1 MKSVIFD
8 FDGTIADTLPIAIEC
23 AETVLGD
30 LGLNEEKINRYKNMT
45 VKQLI
50 KELNV
55 PYHRIPKYVVL
66 ARSYIK
72 QNISKVQVFPGLAD
86 VIKKLHDSGHH
97 LYIVSSNSVENINAL
112 LINNELNQYFESI
125 VGGVGVFGKTIAL
138 KSVIKKYKIDRNSC
152 IYIGDEVRD
161 IKASNKVGLP
171 VISVTWGFNGEK
183 ILSSYNP
190 DFIAKRPTDM
200 VNIIQNR

>member
-8 FDGTIADTLPIAIEC
+8 FDGTIADTLPVAIEC

-30 LGLNEEKINRYKNMT
+30 LGLTDEKIKKYKNMT

-50 KELNV
+50 SELNV

-72 QNISKVQVFPGLAD
+72 QNISRVKVFSGLSD
-86 VIKKLHDSGHH
+86 VIKRLHDDGHH
-97 LYIVSSNSVENINAL
+97 LYIVSSNSVENINIL
-112 LINNELNQYFESI
+112 LMNNNLNQYFESI

-138 KSVIKKYKIDRNSC
+138 KSVIKKYKIDKKSC

-171 VISVTWGFNGEK
+171 VISVTWGFNGDK
-183 ILSSYNP
+183 ILSKNNP
-190 DFIAKRPTDM
+190 DFIAEKPKDIIRF
-200 VNIIQNR
+200 IQNP

>member
-23 AETVLGD
+23 AESVLGD
-30 LGLNEEKINRYKNMT
+30 MGLTDAKINRYKNMT
-45 VKQLI
+45 VRQLI
-50 KELNV
+50 NELNV

-66 ARSYIK
+66 ARSFIK
-72 QNISKVQVFPGLAD
+72 QNISSIKVFKGLD
-86 VIKKLHDSGHH
+86 KVIKKLHDEGYR
-97 LYIVSSNSVENINAL
+97 LYIVSSNSVENINKIL
-112 LINNELNQYFESI
+112 SNNELNQYFESI

-138 KSVIKKYKIDRNSC
+138 KSTIKKYKIDKTSC

-183 ILSSYNP
+183 ILTENNP
-190 DFIAKRPTDM
+190 EYIAKTPTDI
-200 VNIIQNR
+200 VKIIQNS

>member
-1 MKSVIFD
+1 MKNVIFD

-23 AETVLGD
+23 AESVLGD
-30 LGLNEEKINRYKNMT
+30 LGLTDEKINRYKNMT

-50 KELNV
+50 NELDV
-55 PYHRIPKYVVL
+55 PYHKIPKYVVL

-72 QNISKVQVFPGLAD
+72 QNISKVNIFSGLIE
-86 VIKKLHDSGHH
+86 VIKKLHDDGHR
-97 LYIVSSNSVENINAL
+97 LYIVSSNSVENINKVL
-112 LINNELNQYFESI
+112 TSNGLNQYFESI

-138 KSVIKKYKIDRNSC
+138 KSTIKKYKIDKKLC

-171 VISVTWGFNGEK
+171 VISVTWGFNGEE
-183 ILSSYNP
+183 ILSSNKP
-190 DFIAKRPTDM
+190 DYIAKKPADIVR
-200 VNIIQNR
+200 IIENL

>member
-23 AETVLGD
+23 AESVLGD
-30 LGLNEEKINRYKNMT
+30 MGLTDAKINRYKNMT
-45 VKQLI
+45 VRQLI
-50 KELNV
+50 NELNV

-66 ARSYIK
+66 ARSFIK
-72 QNISKVQVFPGLAD
+72 QNISSIKVFKGLD
-86 VIKKLHDSGHH
+86 KVIKKLHDEGYR
-97 LYIVSSNSVENINAL
+97 LYIVSSNSVENINKIL
-112 LINNELNQYFESI
+112 SNNELIQYFESI

-138 KSVIKKYKIDRNSC
+138 KSTIKKYKIDKTSC

-171 VISVTWGFNGEK
+171 VISVVWGFNGEK
-183 ILSSYNP
+183 ILNNNNP
-190 DFIAKRPTDM
+190 EYIAKTPADI
-200 VNIIQNR
+200 VKIIQNS

>member
-8 FDGTIADTLPIAIEC
+8 FDGTIADTLPVAIEC

-30 LGLNEEKINRYKNMT
+30 LGLTDEKIKKYKNMT

-50 KELNV
+50 SELNV

-72 QNISKVQVFPGLAD
+72 QNISRVKVFSGLSD
-86 VIKKLHDSGHH
+86 VIKRLHDDGHH
-97 LYIVSSNSVENINAL
+97 LYIVSSNSVENINIL
-112 LINNELNQYFESI
+112 LMNNNLNQYFESI

-138 KSVIKKYKIDRNSC
+138 KSVIKKYKIDKKSC

-171 VISVTWGFNGEK
+171 VISVTWGFNGDK
-183 ILSSYNP
+183 ILSKNNP
-190 DFIAKRPTDM
+190 DFIAEKPKD
-200 VNIIQNR
+200 IIRFIQSP

>member
-1 MKSVIFD
+1 MKNVIFD

-23 AETVLGD
+23 AESVLGD
-30 LGLNEEKINRYKNMT
+30 LGLTDEKINRYKNMT

-50 KELNV
+50 NELDV
-55 PYHRIPKYVVL
+55 PYHKIPKYVVL

-72 QNISKVQVFPGLAD
+72 QNISKVNIFSGLIE
-86 VIKKLHDSGHH
+86 VIKKLHDDGHR
-97 LYIVSSNSVENINAL
+97 LYIVSSNSVENINKVL
-112 LINNELNQYFESI
+112 TSNGLNQYFESI

-138 KSVIKKYKIDRNSC
+138 KSTIKKYKIDKKLC

-171 VISVTWGFNGEK
+171 VISVTWGFNGEE
-183 ILSSYNP
+183 ILSSNKP
-190 DFIAKRPTDM
+190 DYIAKKPADIVR
-200 VNIIQNR
+200 IIENS

>member
-23 AETVLGD
+23 AESVLGD
-30 LGLNEEKINRYKNMT
+30 MGLTDAKINRYKNMT
-45 VKQLI
+45 VRQLI
-50 KELNV
+50 NELNV

-66 ARSYIK
+66 ARSFIK
-72 QNISKVQVFPGLAD
+72 QNISSIKVFKGLD
-86 VIKKLHDSGHH
+86 KVIKKLHDEGYR
-97 LYIVSSNSVENINAL
+97 LYIVSSNSVENINKIL
-112 LINNELNQYFESI
+112 SNNELNQYFESI

-138 KSVIKKYKIDRNSC
+138 KSTIKKYKIDKTSC

-171 VISVTWGFNGEK
+171 VISVVWGFNGEK
-183 ILSSYNP
+183 ILTENNP
-190 DFIAKRPTDM
+190 EYIAKTPTDI
-200 VNIIQNR
+200 VKIIQNS